1 MSKKNLNGITNIDT
15 AQMEEMRK
23 AVVEQE
29 LSARSWKA
37 WYEKMYY
44 SMESEKLEVPYKEYQ
59 ERMRI
64 RIEEENKRREEFIK
78 LMSETSINNKDGELK
93 VESVEQHLGAQ
104 PLGAQPLD
112 YTEPPSTMHI
122 VKD

>member
-15 AQMEEMRK
+15 AQMKEMRE

-44 SMESEKLEVPYKEYQ
+44 SMESEKIEPLYKEYQ
-59 ERMRI
+59 ERMRV
-64 RIEEENKRREEFIK
+64 RIQEENKRREEFMK
-78 LMSETSINNKDGELK
+78 LMSETNINNKDGELK
-93 VESVEQHLGAQ
+93 VESVEPVEDTQ
-104 PLGAQPLD
+104 
-112 YTEPPSTMHI
+112 PPSTMHI

>member
-44 SMESEKLEVPYKEYQ
+44 SMESEKLEPLYKEYQ
-59 ERMRI
+59 ERMRV
-64 RIEEENKRREEFIK
+64 RIEEENKRREEFMK
-78 LMSETSINNKDGELK
+78 LMSKTNISGKDGELK
-93 VESVEQHLGAQ
+93 VESVEQ
-104 PLGAQPLD
+104 PLAAEPLD